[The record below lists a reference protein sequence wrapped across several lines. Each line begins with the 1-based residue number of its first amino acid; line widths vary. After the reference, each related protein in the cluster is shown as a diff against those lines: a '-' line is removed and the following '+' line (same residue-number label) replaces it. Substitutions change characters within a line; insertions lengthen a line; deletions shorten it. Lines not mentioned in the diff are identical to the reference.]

1 MDSVIYKRM
10 QQRNDVEE
18 NWNKAT
24 NFIPLMGEI
33 IVYNPDQNHSNTRFK
48 IGDGKNFLKDLPFQE
63 DKTFSITEDDIN
75 SICS

>member
-24 NFIPLMGEI
+24 NLIPLMGEI

>member
-10 QQRNDVEE
+10 QQRNDIEE
-18 NWNKAT
+18 NWNKAI

-33 IVYNPDQNHSNTRFK
+33 IVYNPDQNYSNIRFK

>member
-18 NWNKAT
+18 NWNKAI
-24 NFIPLMGEI
+24 NLIPLMGEI

>member
-18 NWNKAT
+18 NWNKAI

-33 IVYNPDQNHSNTRFK
+33 IVYNPDQNYSNIRFK